1 MTSGCLKLFVYF
13 KWILAYNVFKASSEA
28 KARKAKMLGGKM
40 SNGMIPEIEP
50 DSIVVIYMDGL
61 EIFDGYY
68 SDYPYNTSM
77 AEWVKADQDSLAD
90 YYIYM

>member
-1 MTSGCLKLFVYF
+1 
-13 KWILAYNVFKASSEA
+13 
-28 KARKAKMLGGKM
+28 M

-61 EIFDGYY
+61 EVFDGYY
-68 SDYPYNTSM
+68 GDYPYNTSM